1 MIAFIV
7 CILVIVGNWKIYKK
21 MGRQGWESIVPIYN
35 EYVLCDVL
43 YGNGWKFL
51 LILIPIYNIYF
62 VIKLCIDLAKAFNL
76 GVGFAIGLLLLPFV
90 FNLILAFGGAQYMDG
105 SFANTQPDMV
115 EDVVNKARDA
125 VSGDQNDR

>member
-62 VIKLCIDLAKAFNL
+62 VIKLYRP
-76 GVGFAIGLLLLPFV
+76 GQGL
-90 FNLILAFGGAQYMDG
+90 Q
-105 SFANTQPDMV
+105 
-115 EDVVNKARDA
+115 
-125 VSGDQNDR
+125 SGRGLCHRPAAPALCVHADPGLRHGPV

>member
-76 GVGFAIGLLLLPFV
+76 GVGFAIGLRSCP
-90 FNLILAFGGAQYMDG
+90 MC
-105 SFANTQPDMV
+105 S
-115 EDVVNKARDA
+115 R
-125 VSGDQNDR
+125 

>member
-76 GVGFAIGLLLLPFV
+76 GVGFAIGLLLLPYV
-90 FNLILAFGGAQYMDG
+90 FTLILGFGTAQYKDG
-105 SFANTQPDMV
+105 SFANTQPDI
-115 EDVVNKARDA
+115 ELPNN
-125 VSGDQNDR
+125 QNLRLCRRF

>member
-1 MIAFIV
+1 
-7 CILVIVGNWKIYKK
+7 

-76 GVGFAIGLLLLPFV
+76 GVGFAIGLLLLPYV
-90 FNLILAFGGAQYMDG
+90 FTLILGFGTAQYKDG
-105 SFANTQPDMV
+105 SFANTQPDI
-115 EDVVNKARDA
+115 ELPNN
-125 VSGDQNDR
+125 QNNQQNNQ